1 MVSIEFE
8 YQQTKTLIQ
17 ANLSE
22 RFETILNKF
31 KIKTNVN
38 TDSLCYLANGSNIE
52 KNDIIENIMNDND
65 KQNQMIKILVNDTN
79 IIGDSKNDNL
89 VKSKDIIC
97 PACKEVCKMEIKNY
111 RIKLYDCK
119 NGHVKENIKLDEF
132 NNTQI
137 IDISKIICDNC
148 KINNKA
154 ESYKNKFFK
163 CCECDMNLCS
173 LCKSKHDNTHS
184 ILNYDDKDYKC
195 NRHDKDF
202 LKYCQSCKI
211 NLCFSCLEDHKEHK
225 MIGYEEKIINIKK
238 IRERMDELKNMI
250 NKFKENIE
258 EIIMKF
264 RKVVEYIEK
273 FYNFDNDL
281 YNILNYYEKNKDV
294 NFQKLI
300 NLNSINDSINNEI
313 KNIINTYSYG
323 QNLNKLLYLYNNIYN
338 ENQEIE
344 MKYIPKENNDDKVQI
359 FGQDFINNNIFKC
372 RIIYNNK
379 EYELTKYFNDI
390 NTRYKNQDPFTFKLK
405 GINNIT
411 DMSYMFDNCSS
422 LSSLP
427 NISNWNTS
435 NVSNMSFMFNECI
448 SLLSLPDISN
458 WNISK
463 VNNMSHMF
471 NNCKLLE
478 SFPDISKWD
487 TSNLFYL
494 SNIFDNCSHS
504 SSFPD
509 ISKWDTSKVYDKEEL
524 NLIISKI
531 KNKKPIREVAQEVL
545 DGKWGNGDVRIE
557 RLKKAGYDYKIIQKE
572 VNKIL
577 YN

>member
-1 MVSIEFE
+1 MVSIELE
-8 YQQTKTLIQ
+8 YQQTHTFIQ
-17 ANLSE
+17 ANLSDK
-22 RFETILNKF
+22 FETILNKY
-31 KIKTNVN
+31 KIKTNIN
-38 TDSLCYLANGSNIE
+38 TDNLCYLANGRIIY
-52 KNDIIENIMNDND
+52 KNDIIENIMNDTD
-65 KQNQMIKILVNDTN
+65 KQNQKIKILINDTN
-79 IIGDSKNDNL
+79 IGDNQNDNL
-89 VKSKDIIC
+89 IKSKDIIC
-97 PACKEVCKMEIKNY
+97 PVCKEVCEMEIKDY

-132 NNTQI
+132 NKTQI
-137 IDISKIICDNC
+137 IDISKIICDKC
-148 KINNKA
+148 RINNKA

-163 CCECDMNLCS
+163 CCECAMNLCS
-173 LCKSKHDNTHS
+173 LCKSKHDETHS
-184 ILNYDDKDYKC
+184 IINYDDKDYKC

-202 LKYCQSCKI
+202 LKYCKSCKI
-211 NLCFSCLEDHKEHK
+211 NICFSCLEDHKDHK

-258 EIIMKF
+258 ETIMKF

-273 FYNFDNDL
+273 FYNLDNEL

-294 NFQKLI
+294 NYQKLI
-300 NLNSINDSINNEI
+300 NLNNINDSINNEI
-313 KNIINTYSYG
+313 KNIVNNYSYG
-323 QNLNKLLYLYNNIYN
+323 QNLNKLLYLYNNMYD

-344 MKYIPKENNDDKVQI
+344 MNYIPKENNDDKVQI

-372 RIIYNNK
+372 KIIYNNK
-379 EYELTKYFNDI
+379 EYELTKYFSDI
-390 NTRYKNQDPFTFKLK
+390 NNRYKNKDPFTFKLK

-411 DMSYMFDNCSS
+411 DMSFMFDNCSS

-427 NISNWNTS
+427 DISNWNTS
-435 NVSNMSFMFNECI
+435 NVSNMSFMFNDCI

-458 WNISK
+458 WNTSK
-463 VNNMSHMF
+463 VNNISHMF

-494 SNIFDNCSHS
+494 SNIFGNCSPK

-509 ISKWDTSKVYDKEEL
+509 ISKWDTSKVIDKEEL

-531 KNKKPIREVAQEVL
+531 HNKKPIREVAKEVL
-545 DGKWGNGDVRIE
+545 NGKWGNGDVRIE
-557 RLKKAGYDYKIIQKE
+557 KLKKAGYDYKIIQEE

-577 YN
+577 SN

>member
-79 IIGDSKNDNL
+79 IGDSKNDNL

-132 NNTQI
+132 NKTQI

-148 KINNKA
+148 KSNNKA

-264 RKVVEYIEK
+264 SKVIEYIEK

-300 NLNSINDSINNEI
+300 NLNNINDSINNEI

-323 QNLNKLLYLYNNIYN
+323 QNLNKLLYLYNNMYN

-372 RIIYNNK
+372 KIIYNNK

-458 WNISK
+458 WNTSK

>member
-79 IIGDSKNDNL
+79 IGDSKNDNL

-132 NNTQI
+132 NKTQI

-300 NLNSINDSINNEI
+300 NLNNINDSINNEI

-372 RIIYNNK
+372 KIIYNNK

-411 DMSYMFDNCSS
+411 DMSYMFDN
-422 LSSLP
+422 
-427 NISNWNTS
+427 
-435 NVSNMSFMFNECI
+435 
-448 SLLSLPDISN
+448 
-458 WNISK
+458 
-463 VNNMSHMF
+463 
-471 NNCKLLE
+471 
-478 SFPDISKWD
+478 
-487 TSNLFYL
+487 
-494 SNIFDNCSHS
+494 
-504 SSFPD
+504 
-509 ISKWDTSKVYDKEEL
+509 
-524 NLIISKI
+524 IIT
-531 KNKKPIREVAQEVL
+531 
-545 DGKWGNGDVRIE
+545 
-557 RLKKAGYDYKIIQKE
+557 
-572 VNKIL
+572 
-577 YN
+577 